1 MAILGRIVMV
11 FIGYGLACIAAAIV
25 LTIGTLTPEWDD
37 LAAQGLQSAALW
49 SIVGV
54 AALFIWAVAL
64 LPALLIIA
72 LAEGFAWRSSVLYA
86 VLGGVLAL
94 ALCYGLDFAGYI
106 GEPDLAREREV
117 LAAAGIAGG
126 LVYWLAA
133 GRNAGLLKS

>member
-1 MAILGRIVMV
+1 MAILGRIGMV
-11 FIGYGLACIAAAIV
+11 FIGYGLACIAAATV
-25 LTIGTLTPEWDD
+25 FTIGTLTPDWDD

-49 SIVGV
+49 SIVAF
-54 AALFIWAVAL
+54 AAVFIWAVAL

-94 ALCYGLDFAGYI
+94 ALCFGLDFAGYI

-126 LVYWLAA
+126 LVYWLFA
-133 GRNAGLLKS
+133 GRRAGLSK

>member
-25 LTIGTLTPEWDD
+25 FAIGTLTPAWDD
-37 LAAQGLQSAALW
+37 LSAIGVQSVALW

-54 AALFIWAVAL
+54 AAAFIWGVAL

-72 LAEGFAWRSSVLYA
+72 LAEGLALRSSVLYA
-86 VLGGVLAL
+86 VLGGALAL
-94 ALCYGLDFAGYI
+94 ALSFGLDLAGYI
-106 GEPDLAREREV
+106 GEPDLARERQV

-126 LVYWLAA
+126 LVYWLCA
-133 GRNAGLLKS
+133 GRKAGLLR